1 MLIIAEERQDRESKR
16 RKIENES
23 KTNGGPS
30 PALGVSKSSSSST
43 PTNSGLRH
51 PLPQRPTAAASFAAK
66 ADSIGLGAAHTNES
80 IKNLPTATQALA
92 GSNHDVV
99 ANRKAIRMAN
109 MSAAE
114 VLKAELAGA
123 QPVKPAP
130 VMPSTHAAESAK
142 ALPNASETESAP
154 SQSTDTEDIPGF
166 GSFSSQALSES
177 TIVPAQD
184 NSSPLVPAD
193 AQSLFDDGI
202 VVEESEPAAGRKR
215 KVDEG
220 DEEEDVAEVL
230 GDDDEDTPADTSLA
244 LKVNPDGTVVQEDTV
259 K

>member
-16 RKIENES
+16 RKLENEN

-30 PALGVSKSSSSST
+30 PALKSSSSST
-43 PTNSGLRH
+43 PTVPGLRH
-51 PLPQRPTAAASFAAK
+51 PLPQRPTAATSFAAK

-80 IKNLPTATQALA
+80 IKNLPTAAQALA

-123 QPVKPAP
+123 QPVKPTP
-130 VMPSTHAAESAK
+130 VMPSTHAAETVT
-142 ALPNASETESAP
+142 ALSNTSETESAP

-166 GSFSSQALSES
+166 GSFSSQAAAEPA
-177 TIVPAQD
+177 IVQAQD
-184 NSSPLVPAD
+184 DSSSLVPAD

-202 VVEESEPAAGRKR
+202 VVEESGPTVGKKR
-215 KVDEG
+215 KADEG
-220 DEEEDVAEVL
+220 DEEEDDAEAL
-230 GDDDEDTPADTSLA
+230 GDDDEDTPADTTLA
-244 LKVNPDGTVVQEDTV
+244 FKVNPDGTVVQEDTV